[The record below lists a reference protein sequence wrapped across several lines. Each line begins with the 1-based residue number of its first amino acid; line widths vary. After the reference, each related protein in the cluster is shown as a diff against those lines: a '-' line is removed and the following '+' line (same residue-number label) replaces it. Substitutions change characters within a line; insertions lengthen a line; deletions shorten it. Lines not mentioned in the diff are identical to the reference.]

1 MNKATADH
9 PMRLLIIRNVTL
21 ETIAPLLRAE
31 ASKRQI
37 PLEIRFSGFDSAVQ
51 EVLSGVFNDYAPH
64 LCLFHFSK
72 LASLPRLCNAFPRL
86 TDAEIES
93 EIDGFLTQI
102 TTVLSGLANT
112 NYRPS
117 VLLHLVEQFTYPL
130 QRYSKDN
137 YSCQNAIIE
146 RVRTEIIALT
156 ENYPNI
162 TLIDNDAVLRRL
174 GEEQFYDRRYWYFG
188 RAPYARMAMEH
199 FARLTLQ
206 HIDVVTGRRK
216 KCLVLDCDNTLW
228 GGIIG
233 EDGISG
239 IALGGTGK
247 GGAYLDIQNHIA
259 NLAATGILIALCSKN
274 NEEDVWQVFDHHRD
288 MVLRREHICA
298 HRINWNS
305 KVDNLL
311 ELAIEL
317 NIGLDSMVFV
327 DDSNFEIEHIVSAL
341 PQTDVMRLDPA
352 NPSSFLPA
360 LQNSGWFAA
369 TEVLNEDRNRTIS
382 YQQQQ
387 QRQSLRSELSLH
399 DYLKSLETVATLREA
414 TAVDLPRVSQMSQ
427 KTNQFNLTTERLT
440 DGDID
445 SALEAGEHFFVLE
458 LCDRYGDL
466 GIVGYAHLRTD
477 AERKHGELC
486 NFALSCRALGREVED
501 LFLFA
506 LLDHWQLSLKRI
518 DARWRRSGKNQQ
530 TKHFYERCGFCFLH
544 HSETERHYSLELGS
558 TMLPPRPS
566 SITLIDQ
573 LEPLNGN

>member
-1 MNKATADH
+1 
-9 PMRLLIIRNVTL
+9 
-21 ETIAPLLRAE
+21 
-31 ASKRQI
+31 
-37 PLEIRFSGFDSAVQ
+37 
-51 EVLSGVFNDYAPH
+51 
-64 LCLFHFSK
+64 
-72 LASLPRLCNAFPRL
+72 
-86 TDAEIES
+86 
-93 EIDGFLTQI
+93 
-102 TTVLSGLANT
+102 
-112 NYRPS
+112 
-117 VLLHLVEQFTYPL
+117 
-130 QRYSKDN
+130 
-137 YSCQNAIIE
+137 
-146 RVRTEIIALT
+146 
-156 ENYPNI
+156 
-162 TLIDNDAVLRRL
+162 
-174 GEEQFYDRRYWYFG
+174 
-188 RAPYARMAMEH
+188 
-199 FARLTLQ
+199 
-206 HIDVVTGRRK
+206 
-216 KCLVLDCDNTLW
+216 
-228 GGIIG
+228 
-233 EDGISG
+233 
-239 IALGGTGK
+239 
-247 GGAYLDIQNHIA
+247 
-259 NLAATGILIALCSKN
+259 
-274 NEEDVWQVFDHHRD
+274 
-288 MVLRREHICA
+288 
-298 HRINWNS
+298 
-305 KVDNLL
+305 
-311 ELAIEL
+311 
-317 NIGLDSMVFV
+317 
-327 DDSNFEIEHIVSAL
+327 
-341 PQTDVMRLDPA
+341 MRLDPA
-352 NPSSFLPA
+352 NPSSFLSA